1 MAARPAP
8 EWRAGRLTGRGVA
21 TKRKPRA
28 KAGLG
33 SGTTGCMAGK
43 IRIGVSG
50 WRYAPWRGNF
60 YPPKLAQARELEYAA
75 RIFPSIELNGSFYSL
90 QRPSS
95 YAQWAR
101 QTPPGFVFAVKG
113 SRYITHMLRLR
124 NVQAAL
130 ANFFASGLF
139 ELGDKLGP
147 LLWQFPPNLPFDP
160 GLFEAFFKR
169 LPRTIEAA
177 AVLARGHDHRLA
189 GRESL
194 QPGAN
199 RRLRHAVE
207 VRHESFVDPA
217 FIALL
222 RKHRIAWVVA
232 DTPQPWPL
240 FEDVTAD
247 FIYIRLHGAT
257 ELYKSRYTSEQ
268 LDRWAECVRAW
279 TGGTQPAGA
288 RLISSEPPPQR
299 TSRDVYCYFDNT
311 DKLHAPDNAREL
323 MRKLGLPDPWC
334 PEPGATT
341 RMERGRQELPRPA
354 APG

>member
-1 MAARPAP
+1 M
-8 EWRAGRLTGRGVA
+8 TGR
-21 TKRKPRA
+21 
-28 KAGLG
+28 
-33 SGTTGCMAGK
+33 

-60 YPPKLAQARELEYAA
+60 YPPKLAQARELEYAS

-101 QTPPGFVFAVKG
+101 QTPPGFVFAIKG
-113 SRYITHMLRLR
+113 GRYITHMLRLR
-124 NVQAAL
+124 NADAAV

-147 LLWQFPPNLPFDP
+147 ILWQFPPNMPFDAA
-160 GLFEAFFKR
+160 LFEAFFR
-169 LPRTIEAA
+169 HLPRTTQAA
-177 AVLARGHDHRLA
+177 ARLA
-189 GRESL
+189 IGRDERLQGRESL
-194 QPGAN
+194 QPDAN
-199 RRLRHAVE
+199 RPMRHAVE
-207 VRHESFVDPA
+207 VRHASFAAPA

-222 RKHRIAWVVA
+222 RKYRIAWVVA
-232 DTPQPWPL
+232 DTPRPWPL

-257 ELYKSRYTSEQ
+257 ELYQSRYTSEQ
-268 LDRWAECVRAW
+268 LDRWADGIRAW
-279 TGGTQPAGA
+279 SRGGQPAGA

-299 TSRDVYCYFDNT
+299 AARDVYCYFDNT

-323 MRKLGLPDPWC
+323 MRKLGQAH
-334 PEPGATT
+334 PG
-341 RMERGRQELPRPA
+341 
-354 APG
+354 